1 MRAVLALLVV
11 KAIVWLV
18 ALGSGTSG
26 GILAPVLILGGAL
39 GYIAGLFLPG
49 GAGFW
54 ALMGMAGIMS
64 GAMRAPITGALFA
77 AELTGHFT
85 ALPHTMAAAE
95 IGRASCRERVC
106 QYVTISVVAVSLKK
120 KKTQ

>member
-18 ALGSGTSG
+18 ALASGTSG

-54 ALMGMAGIMS
+54 ALMGMAGILR
-64 GAMRAPITGALFA
+64 GAMRAPSTGALFA
-77 AELTGHFT
+77 AALTGPFT
-85 ALPHTMAAAE
+85 ALPHTTSARATDH
-95 IGRASCRERVC
+95 GRASFCDRAVPSAEI
-106 QYVTISVVAVSLKK
+106 TVAAG
-120 KKTQ
+120 

>member
-26 GILAPVLILGGAL
+26 GILAPVLILAGAL

-49 GAGFW
+49 GARFW
-54 ALMGMAGIMS
+54 ALMGMAVIMS
-64 GAMRAPITGALFA
+64 GAILAPLSCALFSA
-77 AELTGHFT
+77 ALTGHFT
-85 ALPHTMAAAE
+85 ALPPTLAAAPA
-95 IGRASCRERVC
+95 ASRVR
-106 QYVTISVVAVSLKK
+106 VFLMTVAKPRVGAEC
-120 KKTQ
+120 